1 MFLLGTVVLFWGL
14 SWYAITLQL
23 GDVHPVVSIA
33 WRFGIAGVVLCAWLK
48 RRGEYQTPTRGQLP
62 LLLALSVCLF
72 CANFISFYFASG
84 YITSGLISI
93 VFAAAVFITV
103 FNQWV
108 YAGIKPVPRTLIGA
122 AFGVTGIATL
132 FAPSLFS
139 TVVADQY
146 NTIIGLSLSVL
157 GTWFFSVGNLV
168 SAALSKRA
176 HTPSMIGSGMLIGA
190 TICTMVALLLGESM
204 ALPMDITYLATLA
217 YLAIGASVI
226 AFVAYLTLVAQA
238 GAAQAG
244 YATVLFPI
252 VALAVSTVFEGYQWT
267 LTSALGVVLASIGAI
282 IVFYPTPNNI
292 SKNAS
297 A

>member
-1 MFLLGTVVLFWGL
+1 MILLGVVVLFWGL
-14 SWYAITLQL
+14 SWYAIALQI
-23 GDVHPVVSIA
+23 GDTHPVVSIA
-33 WRFGIAGVVLCAWLK
+33 WRFGIAGIVLCAWLK
-48 RRGEYQTPTRGQLP
+48 LRSEFQAPTRSQLP
-62 LLLALSVCLF
+62 LLCALSVCLF
-72 CANFISFYFASG
+72 CANFISFYFAAS

-108 YAGIKPVPRTLIGA
+108 WAGIKPMPRTLLGA

-139 TVVADQY
+139 TVAADQY
-146 NTIIGLSLSVL
+146 NTMIGLSLSVL

-168 SAALSKRA
+168 SAALSKQA

-190 TICTMVALLLGESM
+190 TICTAAALVLGESM
-204 ALPMDITYLATLA
+204 ALPMDATYLAALV

-252 VALAVSTVFEGYQWT
+252 VALAVSTLLEGYQWS
-267 LTSALGVVLASIGAI
+267 LPSVLGVVLASMGAF
-282 IVFYPTPNNI
+282 IVFYRSPATG
-292 SKNAS
+292 SSHGEA
-297 A
+297 